1 MKIYITR
8 VIPDIGLQLL
18 QDAGHQVNQYSEKRE
33 LPQAELIH
41 ACKQHDALLSA
52 GHNQL
57 DKHFFEECT
66 HLKAIS
72 LLSAGY
78 DNVDV
83 AAATQF
89 GMPIGH
95 TPEVLSGATADA
107 AFLLILA
114 VSRNAFYMHNSI
126 AKGEWGF
133 YEPNANLGT
142 EVEGKTLGIFGLGR
156 IGMELARKCAA
167 AFNMKVIYHNRSR
180 NEQAEKE
187 LDARFVSF
195 DELLQQSDIISVHS
209 ILSAETKGLFNKA
222 AFSKM
227 KPSAIFINTAR
238 GGIHHEQDLTEAL
251 QQGSIW
257 GAGLDVTSPEPMA
270 KDNPLLSMP
279 RVCVLPHIGSATVE
293 TRNAMT
299 RLAAENIIACL
310 QGERMP
316 HVVNPE
322 VYTKQVNSK

>member
-1 MKIYITR
+1 MKVYITR

-18 QDAGHQVNQYSEKRE
+18 QNAGYQVNQYTEKRE
-33 LPQAELIH
+33 LPQSELIR
-41 ACKQHDALLSA
+41 ACKQHDALISV
-52 GHNQL
+52 GPNRL
-57 DKHFFEECT
+57 DQHFFKECA

-83 AAATQF
+83 TAATQF
-89 GMPIGH
+89 NMAIGH
-95 TPEVLSGATADA
+95 TPEVLSGTTADV
-107 AFLLILA
+107 AFLLMLS
-114 VSRNAFYMHNSI
+114 VSRNAFYMHKSI

-133 YEPNANLGT
+133 YEPSANLGI
-142 EVEGKTLGIFGLGR
+142 ELNGKTLGVFGLGK
-156 IGMELARKCAA
+156 IGLELARKCAA
-167 AFNMKVIYHNRSR
+167 AYNMKVIYHNRSR

-187 LDARFVSF
+187 LAAKLVSF
-195 DELLQQSDIISVHS
+195 DELLQHSDILSVHT
-209 ILSAETKGLFNKA
+209 ILSPETKGVFNKD

-238 GGIHHEQDLTEAL
+238 GSIHSEEDLTEAL
-251 QQGSIW
+251 QQGIIW

-299 RLAAENIIACL
+299 RLAAENIIAAL
-310 QGERMP
+310 QKKQMP

-322 VYTKQVNSK
+322 VYRK